1 MVAAQT
7 QRTPEFLVGLSDPG
21 FVDRYTASRL
31 GATTHIS
38 AADADG
44 WACAV
49 TCTNGEGCGEV
60 VPGTG
65 IHLNNMMGEQDL
77 SPFGFFTH
85 PPGRRLPS
93 MMAPTMVL
101 GMGEAP
107 PRLALGSAGSN
118 RIRSAILQVVMGVLD
133 RGLEIQDAI
142 DAPRVH
148 VEGDVA
154 YVEPGLDTAGLES
167 DQRTIVRFSARNLFF
182 GGAQAVQRDPRTGKL
197 SGGGDPRRGG
207 AVAEA

>member
-1 MVAAQT
+1 MEAAQAE
-7 QRTPEFLVGLSDPG
+7 RTPEFLAGLPDPG
-21 FVDRYTASRL
+21 FLERFSASRL

-38 AADADG
+38 AVDADG
-44 WACAV
+44 WACSV

-77 SPFGFFTH
+77 SPFGFHAH

-101 GMGEAP
+101 GDGG
-107 PRLALGSAGSN
+107 PRLVLGSAGSN
-118 RIRSAILQVVMGVLD
+118 RIRSAILQVVIGVLD
-133 RGLEIQDAI
+133 HGLDVQAAI

-148 VEGDVA
+148 FEEGVV
-154 YVEPGLDTAGLES
+154 YVEPGVDDAELEAE
-167 DQRTIVRFSARNLFF
+167 QRTLVRFAARNLFF
-182 GGAQAVQRDPRTGKL
+182 GGAQAVLRDPA
-197 SGGGDPRRGG
+197 GGGAHGRLRPAPRRRGRRRL
-207 AVAEA
+207 